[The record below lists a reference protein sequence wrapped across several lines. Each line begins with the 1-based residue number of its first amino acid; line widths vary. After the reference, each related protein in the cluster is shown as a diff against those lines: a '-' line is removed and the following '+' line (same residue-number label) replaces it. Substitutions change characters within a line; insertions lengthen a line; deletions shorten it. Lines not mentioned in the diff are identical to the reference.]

1 MKISEICGYM
11 DNDWKRLVK
20 TSEICGYI
28 DTVQICGYIDT
39 MVGNTGENI

>member
-11 DNDWKRLVK
+11 DNDWKKLVK
-20 TSEICGYI
+20 TSEICGYS
-28 DTVQICGYIDT
+28 DT